1 VTTSYPGSL
10 DSFTN
15 PASTD
20 TLSSSTV
27 PHAAQHDNAND
38 AIAAIETTL
47 GTNPQGSYS
56 TVAAR
61 LSALG
66 TSGVTF
72 SQWRFT
78 SSGGETSLSGSDAFS
93 TTLAYTAGAEM
104 VFVNGVL
111 LERGVDYTASNGTSV
126 SLTNALVAGD
136 IATVA
141 SPSSFSV
148 ANAIPLS
155 TVTAKGDTIV
165 ATGSGSVTNLAVGA
179 DGSTLVAN
187 SSAGGGLSWAGQPYA
202 NPVLNSA
209 MDIWQRGT
217 SISVTSASVYGPD
230 RYYVSS
236 GAAATYSRQAT
247 GDTTNLPNIQYCTR
261 VQRNSGQ
268 TGTNALRFSQAFE
281 SVNAI
286 SFAGKTVT
294 FSFYARAGS
303 NYSASSNAL
312 AVNMYAGTGTDQ
324 NLIATGYTGQTNPI
338 SQTTTLTT
346 TWQRF
351 AYTGIISS
359 SATEIGF
366 VFDFTPTGTAGTND
380 YYDITGIQIDLG
392 SVALPYRRNAS
403 TLQGELAACQRYY
416 YRITNA
422 NQTPLGTGFGFS
434 TGGFFAVI
442 PYPVTMRVA
451 ATAIDYNALSSI
463 QWQGNAGGNTPSSVV
478 LDSNVNSIYS
488 AGIDVNK
495 SSSFSTTGV
504 YSLLLISGGYLG
516 FSAEL

>member
-1 VTTSYPGSL
+1 MTTSYPGSL

-187 SSAGGGLSWAGQPYA
+187 SFAGGGVSWAGPLQTAAKNSLINGNFDIFQRSSFTSQTSSGYTLDRWWAGLGGTVTVSQQTTGAPNGSRYLMRVAYNASSSFSNTYQFIETNNVAALWGSSVIFSVLLRRNSSFAA
-202 NPVLNSA
+202 NLTIGIQKTSTVDGGAGASWTDIGNTTISNSNLPT
-209 MDIWQRGT
+209 GT
-217 SISVTSASVYGPD
+217 SSSNWYKASVTVTVPNDGTANGLKVYINESSSG
-230 RYYVSS
+230 SS
-236 GAAATYSRQAT
+236 GAYYEIAQAQ
-247 GDTTNLPNIQYCTR
+247 L
-261 VQRNSGQ
+261 
-268 TGTNALRFSQAFE
+268 E
-281 SVNAI
+281 
-286 SFAGKTVT
+286 
-294 FSFYARAGS
+294 
-303 NYSASSNAL
+303 
-312 AVNMYAGTGTDQ
+312 
-324 NLIATGYTGQTNPI
+324 
-338 SQTTTLTT
+338 
-346 TWQRF
+346 
-351 AYTGIISS
+351 
-359 SATEIGF
+359 
-366 VFDFTPTGTAGTND
+366 
-380 YYDITGIQIDLG
+380 LG
-392 SVALPYRRNAS
+392 SVATAFSRAGG

>member
-187 SSAGGGLSWAGQPYA
+187 SLAGNGVGWAGNQA
-202 NPVLNSA
+202 AGRNLIINGGF
-209 MDIWQRGT
+209 DNWQRGT
-217 SISVTSASVYGPD
+217 TFTGFGTGVYTADRWYAVSNTATYTVTQM
-230 RYYVSS
+230 
-236 GAAATYSRQAT
+236 AATST
-247 GDTTNLPNIQYCTR
+247 EP
-261 VQRNSGQ
+261 
-268 TGTNALRFSQAFE
+268 
-281 SVNAI
+281 
-286 SFAGKTVT
+286 
-294 FSFYARAGS
+294 AGS
-303 NYSASSNAL
+303 NYFARLQNT
-312 AVNMYAGTGTDQ
+312 VAGTYDLTLCQPIEAAIFNAIKGQATIISFWARSSTSSALNVYLNRNTSEGKVFYYQGTTVGSGAFTLTSSWAKYTVSVPAISKSVTDQ
-324 NLIATGYTGQTNPI
+324 GLTLNFETSMGLNGIIDLFGVQMEVG
-338 SQTTTLTT
+338 STLTT
-346 TWQRF
+346 
-351 AYTGIISS
+351 
-359 SATEIGF
+359 
-366 VFDFTPTGTAGTND
+366 FTRAG
-380 YYDITGIQIDLG
+380 G
-392 SVALPYRRNAS
+392 